1 MTYRGDGDGDDD
13 DLFVF
18 KSDHVAL
25 QATVVININND
36 ID

>member
-1 MTYRGDGDGDDD
+1 MTYRDGDDD
-13 DLFVF
+13 DVLFVF